1 MGTEICCL
9 IVIQLFVAWIIVLI
23 LVELLSKGND
33 LGSGF
38 SLFIATNIC
47 ETICSKALS
56 PTTVNA
62 S

>member
-9 IVIQLFVAWIIVLI
+9 IVIKLFVAWIIVLI
-23 LVELLSKGND
+23 LDELLSKGND

-38 SLFIATNIC
+38 SLFIC
-47 ETICSKALS
+47 ETISSKALS